1 MEIEWKF
8 SASPEALA
16 AMEAAFPGPWEQI
29 EMRTVYFD
37 TAEGA
42 LAGRKRTLRV
52 RWENGAAVSTY
63 KTPDLGMG
71 RGEWEAPGDDPKAAL
86 AAAGA
91 QVPGPLVPV
100 CGARFLRKRL
110 LVPTDDGWAELALD
124 EGALTAGDRETPL
137 LEAEIELKSGSRG
150 AAEALARAIAAKFDL
165 AEEPR
170 SKFRRALDLAG
181 GWTWKNC

>member
-16 AMEAAFPGPWEQI
+16 AMEAAFPGPWERV
-29 EMRTVYFD
+29 EMRTVYLD

-42 LAGRKRTLRV
+42 LAGEKRTLRV
-52 RWENGAAVSTY
+52 RWENSVAVSTY

-71 RGEWEAPGDDPKAAL
+71 RGEWEAPGEDPQAAM

-91 QVPGPLVPV
+91 PVPGPLIPV
-100 CGARFLRKRL
+100 CGARFLRKRR
-110 LVPTDDGWAELALD
+110 LVPTDDGWAEVALD

-137 LEAEIELKSGSRG
+137 CEAEIELKSGSRE
-150 AAEALARAIAAKFDL
+150 AAEALARAIAGKFGL
-165 AEEPR
+165 TEEPR

-181 GWTWKNC
+181 G

>member
-16 AMEAAFPGPWEQI
+16 AMEAAFPGPWERV
-29 EMRTVYFD
+29 EMRTVYLD

-42 LAGRKRTLRV
+42 LAREKRTLRV

-71 RGEWEAPGDDPKAAL
+71 RGEWEAPGEDPKAAL
-86 AAAGA
+86 AAAGVP
-91 QVPGPLVPV
+91 VPGSLVPV
-100 CGARFLRKRL
+100 CGARFLRKRR
-110 LVPTDDGWAELALD
+110 LVPTDDGWAEVALD
-124 EGALTAGDRETPL
+124 EGALTAGDRARPL
-137 LEAEIELKSGSRG
+137 CEAEIELKSGSRG
-150 AAEALARAIAAKFDL
+150 AAEALARAIAAKFGL
-165 AEEPR
+165 TEEPR

-181 GWTWKNC
+181 G